1 MKIEIALK
9 CPVCSGIKIK
19 KMAKKYGADNFT
31 GAKYKV
37 DTSGVFT
44 GEVIP
49 MWDGKSK
56 KKAIDRFCKEYN
68 IDLSKSFAY
77 GDTTGDFTMF
87 KQVGN
92 AVAIN
97 PARRLLLKIKKD
109 KELMKKVTVVVER
122 KDVIYK
128 LDSNVEIL

>member
-1 MKIEIALK
+1 ME
-9 CPVCSGIKIK
+9 
-19 KMAKKYGADNFT
+19 KMAGKFGITDFRGSEYVIDEN
-31 GAKYKV
+31 
-37 DTSGVFT
+37 GVFT
-44 GEVIP
+44 GEVKP
-49 MWDGKSK
+49 MWDAKNK
-56 KKAIDRFCKEYN
+56 KRVIDEYCEKYN
-68 IDLSKSFAY
+68 IDLSKSYAY